1 MFHHELILKGEK
13 LLLNQKKSI
22 FWYDQNMLIVADLH
36 LGKAVHFRKAG
47 IAAPAQSNDQ
57 TLNNLASLID
67 YYQVSSVLI
76 LGDLFHSRL
85 NSDWQKFINWKR
97 NFQQVNFILVKGNHD
112 LLSTVDYQRSNL
124 RIYDKL
130 VLNPF
135 LFIHDSSEFSAE
147 DSGQLALSG
156 HIHPAVKLS
165 GKGRQKITLPCFLL
179 EDNNLI
185 LPAFGSFTG
194 TYKIPK
200 SKNNRIFAITDES
213 VIEI

>member
-22 FWYDQNMLIVADLH
+22 FWYNQNMLIVADLH

-47 IAAPAQSNDQ
+47 IAAPAQTNDQ

-76 LGDLFHSRL
+76 LGDLFHSRV
-85 NSDWQKFINWKR
+85 NSDWQKFINWKS

-124 RIYDKL
+124 RINDKL

-135 LFIHDSSEFSAE
+135 LFIHDSSELSVN
-147 DSGQLALSG
+147 DSEKVVMSG

-165 GKGRQKITLPCFLL
+165 GKGRQKITLSCFLL
-179 EDNNLI
+179 KKNNLI

-200 SKNNRIFAITDES
+200 SRNNRIFAITDES